1 MAHLLYFRGEGTKLL
16 EGVEEYIVLVDAE
29 ELAEGEIKGHT
40 APGFELHSDIQI
52 DEDISCLPCEETLI
66 RRCQCPARIGI

>member
-16 EGVEEYIVLVDAE
+16 EGVKEYIVLVDAE
-29 ELAEGEIKGHT
+29 KLAKGQIKGHT

-52 DEDISCLPCEETLI
+52 DADISCLPCEEPLI
-66 RRCQCPARIGI
+66 MWRQCPARKAL